1 MYEGRGYD
9 VLGAHTGGY
18 NDIGYGTCFIGDF
31 ENVVPAPDAIN
42 TYHAYED
49 VRYCIYQLF

>member
-1 MYEGRGYD
+1 MYEGRGFD

-18 NDIGYGTCFIGDF
+18 NDIGYGVCFIGSFTD
-31 ENVVPAPDAIN
+31 VLPVPNAVN

-49 VRYCIYQLF
+49 VRRSSLN